1 MPIMRRQGDPNQP
14 EDTLYG
20 VGADSREIDNEEG
33 GVHEQ
38 GHPTRESTQADVRQ
52 EEKMTLLGL
61 PAPND
66 QMGLWRKLDHLG
78 LAPPTMLWVRGVKS
92 TILFLKVCSLM
103 LLVYPSDSI
112 SLLQGVLDRKH
123 LPRLP
128 YMVSHIAHFAVHGY
142 CRHLVR

>member
-1 MPIMRRQGDPNQP
+1 MPIMRRHSDPNQP

-38 GHPTRESTQADVRQ
+38 GHPTRELTQEDVRQ

-78 LAPPTMLWVRGVKS
+78 LATPTMLWVRSVKS
-92 TILFLKVCSLM
+92 TILLLKVCSIIPLG
-103 LLVYPSDSI
+103 YPND
-112 SLLQGVLDRKH
+112 
-123 LPRLP
+123 
-128 YMVSHIAHFAVHGY
+128 
-142 CRHLVR
+142 